1 MIRFKIYVAGKNTI
15 TGLDA
20 ESTFEIT
27 TPDKDLELFFGK
39 ALYGVETQGFPF
51 ETAAVYDEAV
61 ETFDIKLKNTYQKV
75 FSKETDFGKIE
86 VSLKA
91 I

>member
-1 MIRFKIYVAGKNTI
+1 MIRFKIYVNGKSNM

-20 ESTFEIT
+20 ET
-27 TPDKDLELFFGK
+27 TVEVTTKDNDLELYFGK
-39 ALYGVETQGFPF
+39 ALYSVETSGFDF
-51 ETAAVYDEAV
+51 ETKTLYDEAV

-75 FSKETDFGKIE
+75 FTKEMPFGKIE

-91 I
+91 V